1 MNDRI
6 QLKQEEVVGNEVVL
20 SDINP
25 RTNTKSVDDSSTG
38 TDLQQTIDRMWNT
51 INNKLSRIVNSVNG
65 RDGCVVI
72 TSEDVG
78 LGNVDNVSFAD
89 IKQWVINRM
98 DQEFG
103 YKQLI
108 CFESLSDLNVWVGE
122 HNNDAIYDMKP
133 FYVHKWSDEDLRGY
147 IGVFAYEG
155 GLLNAN
161 HRMVID
167 TVGWTD
173 NSIIYN
179 EDVNETHYA
188 GTGKMGV
195 NIWKYEDALEIYDDL
210 SGNKYDSGL
219 RIKKESVVGSLY
231 YFDGAYGTGEP
242 EDSHALVYFDSTS
255 LPVDPSALK
264 SVEFYFNDVL
274 LSTISTIFL
283 RQSFKIG
290 DLILCDFCRKDNYYD
305 ANDIMKNGMISDLID
320 RYQHLGM
327 VTTAPTMEHPENNYV
342 IKFYAIKPKVS
353 NGLTY
358 KSDTLEINPLH
369 AYTGAPV
376 PDFPEGENVS
386 GLTTLSPYKE
396 PTANVDGNYDYL
408 QVTPWGIRHAFSCPA
423 APNDEVSA
431 ITINLAD
438 SLCMIP
444 TTIPLGMENSWPKDV
459 HAGIFNNDPATDRC
473 DIGSAIGINLVKEI
487 QNSGGSQGLFNM
499 SGLRITNQHQTI
511 DADWWGN
518 DSTTTVGSNG
528 HSGGLSVNV
537 GDFLEIGHKNEF
549 GDTKTI
555 PSTDHSDEHY
565 NWGKVNVRIDETMGL
580 IGNGNNAI
588 GINVNAGNDDNMVQ
602 GGIRLVNAATGSERK
617 ALGIRVGPAMALSA
631 RLSEGYTGS
640 IPALTINTIDPIT
653 GPTDTYETNH
663 NPYEYRWYGG
673 LRYIQGLGAN
683 FSALGI
689 RINEEEVWESS
700 PSGSGVGIKRGPT
713 YIGSRGL
720 TITHNNV
727 LGVQVAKGFENC
739 TSLETIQEIIEEKY
753 DSIIFMPNPAQ
764 VYDKVEDFPEQ
775 GNVDTM
781 YVSLEKGF
789 KEHYIWNTAD
799 RQYQNMYVFDANVSS
814 GTTGELNKIYVVLKP
829 DEAHY
834 DKIKVELYSWS
845 YWFKTFLP
853 GFDGNMA
860 VDVRD
865 ASFISALYSLAS
877 VNKTDIADWSEEIKK
892 RADANQDGVVDLR
905 DASMIMTFYAKTSV
919 TPPVYGSDII
929 GWREFIHDE
938 YNIGPDDRDISHGW
952 QKMYETEILPG
963 VGSRINTSRGITTQH
978 KAKDVVLDRE
988 YTEHPSLGVSIYDKS
1003 AINVHAASF
1012 DKFKFGGLRFAKDGV
1027 LAVRVNSDSIE
1038 YGVGRGGSSDIT
1050 RGTRGIGI
1058 NNENILGVQLTPTN
1072 GNDNGMLAIDN
1083 QGNLIISPNY
1093 RPTIDIETPKP
1104 LYIGPNGEH
1113 GIAYDG
1119 TNQETILLG
1128 PGLILVADDEPDPG
1142 EAERLEERKLQIK
1155 TYIENL
1161 LICDWVS
1168 FYKYIHKS
1176 NEAILNTKALKFFVD
1191 NEYSSG
1197 MFLNEQT
1204 AFGPLEAYYEK
1215 YVEAKQKA
1223 TQEPVEFG
1231 SEGYQV
1237 TLDAFKTNMEA
1248 VIDEM
1253 RTNHQE
1259 AWIQAKALYFPEIWE
1274 SSSTESVRFVNAL
1287 MNEKYYPIAIEF
1299 YHAYIQYLP
1308 SP

>member
-65 RDGCVVI
+65 RDSCVVI

-242 EDSHALVYFDSTS
+242 DDSHALVYFDSTS

-274 LSTISTIFL
+274 LTTVSTIFL

-358 KSDTLEINPLH
+358 KDETIEINPIKT
-369 AYTGAPV
+369 YGAAS
-376 PDFPEGENVS
+376 DFSDGENIS
-386 GLTTLSPYKE
+386 GLTTLSPHKDPSTNAAGEYE
-396 PTANVDGNYDYL
+396 YM
-408 QVTPWGIRHAFSCPA
+408 QMTPWGVRRVFSCPD
-423 APNDEVSA
+423 APDADMSA

-444 TTIPLGMENSWPKDV
+444 TIIPLGMNNSWPKDV
-459 HAGIFNNDPATDRC
+459 DAGIYNNDPYSDRC
-473 DIGSAIGINLVKEI
+473 DVGSAIGINLEKEI
-487 QNSGGSQGLFNM
+487 QTFGGYQGLFNM
-499 SGLRITNQHQTI
+499 SGLRITSPLTSI
-511 DADWWGN
+511 TGSWFGN
-518 DSTTTVGSNG
+518 DTTNVVST
-528 HSGGLSVNV
+528 HSGGVSVNV

-555 PSTDHSDEHY
+555 PSSDHSNEHY
-565 NWGKVNVRIDETMGL
+565 NWGKVNVRIDDQMGL
-580 IGNGNNAI
+580 IGNNNNAI
-588 GINVNAGNDDNMVQ
+588 GINIDAGNDFNKKQ
-602 GGIRLVNAATGSERK
+602 GGLHFVNDNTENNHK
-617 ALGIRVGPAMALSA
+617 AVAVKVGPGMAITS
-631 RLSEGYTGS
+631 RNSTGVIDTLKS
-640 IPALTINTIDPIT
+640 VTVNIVDPIT
-653 GPTDTYETNH
+653 GSPDTYVLEHEET
-663 NPYEYRWYGG
+663 PYSYRWYGG
-673 LRYIQGLGAN
+673 LRYIRNLGA
-683 FSALGI
+683 SCGAIGI
-689 RINEEEVWESS
+689 RINEDNAWDE
-700 PSGSGVGIKRGPT
+700 GSGFMYGPS

-727 LGVQVAKGFENC
+727 LSIQLAQGFENGV
-739 TSLETIQEIIEEKY
+739 SLETLQAIIEEKY
-753 DSIIFMPNPAQ
+753 DSIIFMPNPTE
-764 VYDKVEDFPEQ
+764 VYDRVEDFPQQ
-775 GNVDTM
+775 GNSNTM

-799 RQYQNMYVFDANVSS
+799 RQYQNMYVFNANISS
-814 GTTGELNKIYVVLKP
+814 SITGELNKIYVSTET
-829 DEAHY
+829 DEHY
-834 DKIKVELYSWS
+834 EKITVKLYSWS

-853 GFDGNMA
+853 AFGGKSFSDGN
-860 VDVRD
+860 D
-865 ASFISALYSLAS
+865 ATKILSIYSALSIGA
-877 VNKTDIADWSEEIKK
+877 NEDDWSHEIMV
-892 RADANQDGVVDLR
+892 RSDANQDGIVDGN
-905 DASMIMTFYAKTSV
+905 DATMVIKFYAKTSASL
-919 TPPVYGSDII
+919 YSSDII
-929 GWREFIHDE
+929 GWRQFIFDE
-938 YNIGPDDRDISHGW
+938 YHIGPDDRDDSHGW
-952 QKMYETEILPG
+952 QLMYTTDVLPG
-963 VGSRINTSRGITTQH
+963 LGSRINSGHGITTYHESIQERMN
-978 KAKDVVLDRE
+978 KKYQDR
-988 YTEHPSLGVSIYDKS
+988 PSIGIAIHDSSI
-1003 AINVHAASF
+1003 INSNYVPF
-1012 DKFKFGGLRFAKDGV
+1012 NKFKSGGLRFATDGV
-1027 LAVRVNSDSIE
+1027 LAVRVNKDNSTGYCSGD
-1038 YGVGRGGSSDIT
+1038 GGANDIT
-1050 RGTRGIGI
+1050 RGSMGIGI
-1058 NNENILGVQLTPTN
+1058 DTNNVLGVQLTTN
-1072 GNDNGMLAIDN
+1072 HDKDNGMLAIDKS
-1083 QGNLIISPNY
+1083 GNLVISDSY
-1093 RPTIDIETPKP
+1093 RPSIDIEKPKP
-1104 LYIGPNGEH
+1104 LYIGPSDDS
-1113 GIAYDG
+1113 GISYDG
-1119 TNQETILLG
+1119 TNQETIILG
-1128 PGLILVADDEPDPG
+1128 PGLILVPDDTPDPEE
-1142 EAERLEERKLQIK
+1142 EASIEDYKTSFKNYIDQLSIK
-1155 TYIENL
+1155 
-1161 LICDWVS
+1161 DWVCYFKYVHQFGEEGVPYHRNIS
-1168 FYKYIHKS
+1168 FFEEGITGIKDFIDQQESIGPLMTKREEFNS
-1176 NEAILNTKALKFFVD
+1176 AEAIALD
-1191 NEYSSG
+1191 H
-1197 MFLNEQT
+1197 
-1204 AFGPLEAYYEK
+1204 
-1215 YVEAKQKA
+1215 
-1223 TQEPVEFG
+1223 PVEFG
-1231 SEGYQV
+1231 LVGYEL
-1237 TLDAFKTNMEA
+1237 TITEFSSNAYNIIEELM
-1248 VIDEM
+1248 
-1253 RTNHQE
+1253 TNHPDVWKDP
-1259 AWIQAKALYFPEIWE
+1259 WINVFNAENFDSPTGYVKMLKNPLYYF
-1274 SSSTESVRFVNAL
+1274 
-1287 MNEKYYPIAIEF
+1287 IAVQF
-1299 YHAYIQYLP
+1299 YNDYVSYLP

>member
-38 TDLQQTIDRMWNT
+38 TDLQQTIDRIWNT
-51 INNKLSRIVNSVNG
+51 LNNKLSRIVNSVNG

-89 IKQWVINRM
+89 IKQWIINRM

-108 CFESLSDLNVWVGE
+108 YFESLSDLNVWVGE

-210 SGNKYDSGL
+210 SGNKHDSGL

-242 EDSHALVYFDSTS
+242 EDSHALVYFDSSS
-255 LPVDPSALK
+255 LPIDPSALK

-274 LSTISTIFL
+274 LTTMSTIFL

-358 KSDTLEINPLH
+358 KSETLEINPLH

-396 PTANVDGNYDYL
+396 PTANVDGNYDYM

-423 APNDEVSA
+423 APSEEASA

-459 HAGIFNNDPATDRC
+459 HGGIDNNDPASDRC
-473 DIGSAIGINLVKEI
+473 DVGSAVGINLVKEI
-487 QNSGGSQGLFNM
+487 QNFSGQQGLFNM
-499 SGLRITNQHQTI
+499 SGLRITSPYQTI

-518 DSTTTVGSNG
+518 DSTTTVGSG
-528 HSGGLSVNV
+528 SHSGGLSVNV
-537 GDFLEIGHKNEF
+537 GAFLEIGQSNEF

-565 NWGKVNVRIDETMGL
+565 NWGKVNVRIDTRKGL
-580 IGNGNNAI
+580 YDTGNNSLGVKVAGRTVDEGHRIATGCISVDEAGLFLNI
-588 GINVNAGNDDNMVQ
+588 GPGM
-602 GGIRLVNAATGSERK
+602 AATSRDFDGNYDTDNK
-617 ALGIRVGPAMALSA
+617 YYI
-631 RLSEGYTGS
+631 TTN
-640 IPALTINTIDPIT
+640 IIDPIS
-653 GPTDTYETNH
+653 GSNDTWDTH
-663 NPYEYRWYGG
+663 VNPYEYRWCGG
-673 LRYIQGLGAN
+673 LRYIRHVNTHGGAI
-683 FSALGI
+683 GI
-689 RINEEEVWESS
+689 RINEDDAWAEDPVTHEHPVKG
-700 PSGSGVGIKRGPT
+700 PS

-727 LGVQVAKGFENC
+727 LGVQVAKGFDNC

-764 VYDKVEDFPEQ
+764 VYDKVEDFPQQ

-781 YVSLEKGF
+781 YISLEKGF
-789 KEHYIWNTAD
+789 KEHYIWSATDNE
-799 RQYQNMYVFDANVSS
+799 YQNMYVFGADVER
-814 GTTGELNKIYVVLKP
+814 TTGELNKIYVVLKP
-829 DEAHY
+829 DESYY
-834 DKIKVELYSWS
+834 DKIRVELYSWS

-853 GFDGNMA
+853 EFDGNTSI
-860 VDVRD
+860 DGRD
-865 ASFISALYSLAS
+865 ASFISTLYSLAS
-877 VNKTDIADWSEEIKK
+877 TNKTNILDWSEEIRK
-892 RADANQDGVVDLR
+892 RADANQDGVIDER
-905 DASMIMTFYAKTSV
+905 DASMIMTFWAKTSV
-919 TPPVYGSDII
+919 TPPIYESNIT
-929 GWREFIHDE
+929 GWRKFIHDE
-938 YNIGPDDRDISHGW
+938 YNIGPDNRDVSHGW
-952 QKMYETEILPG
+952 QKMYETIILPG
-963 VGSRINTSRGITTQH
+963 IGSRINTSRGITTHH
-978 KAKDVVLDRE
+978 KAMDAVLDKE
-988 YTEHPSLGVSIYDKS
+988 YTEHASLGISIYDKS
-1003 AINVHAASF
+1003 AINAHIAEF

-1027 LAVRVNSDSIE
+1027 LAIRVNSDNIE

-1050 RGTRGIGI
+1050 KGTRGIGI
-1058 NNENILGVQLTPTN
+1058 NNENILGIQLTPSN
-1072 GNDNGMLAIDN
+1072 ADDNGMLAIDN

-1093 RPTIDIETPKP
+1093 RPTIDIEKPKP

-1119 TNQETILLG
+1119 TIQETILLG
-1128 PGLILVADDEPDPG
+1128 PGLILVDDDEPDPG
-1142 EAERLEERKLQIK
+1142 EVERLEERKLQIK

-1161 LICDWVS
+1161 LICDWVC

-1176 NEAILNTKALKFFVD
+1176 NEEILNTKALKFFSD

-1204 AFGPLEAYYEK
+1204 SFGPLEAYYEK
-1215 YVEAKQKA
+1215 YVEAKQLA
-1223 TQEPVEFG
+1223 TTKPVEFG
-1231 SEGYQV
+1231 SAGYQV
-1237 TLDAFKTNMEA
+1237 ALATFRTNMIS

-1253 RTNHQE
+1253 RTNHTE
-1259 AWIQAKALYFPEIWE
+1259 AWAQAKALYFPEIWE
-1274 SSSTESVRFVNAL
+1274 TSSTESVRFVDDL
-1287 MNEKYYPIAIEF
+1287 MNEKYYPVAIKF
-1299 YHAYIQYLP
+1299 YHSYIQYLP